1 MGNGANDVVIT
12 SGPVLLHGPAREFE
26 ILGDAFVVFGVVDQM
41 HDIAD
46 LLVSFRRK
54 HFHIRTVQQLRG
66 SSLFALHVVDA
77 VGLVHAMLLR
87 IQALLLPIKTRVLS
101 GH

>member
-1 MGNGANDVVIT
+1 MGNGANDVVIAG
-12 SGPVLLHGPAREFE
+12 GPVLLHGPARELVV
-26 ILGDAFVVFGVVDQM
+26 LGDAFVVFSVVDQM

-54 HFHIRTVQQLRG
+54 HFHIRTVHQLRG

-77 VGLVHAMLLR
+77 VGLVPAMLLR
-87 IQALLLPIKTRVLS
+87 IRALLLPIKTLVLS